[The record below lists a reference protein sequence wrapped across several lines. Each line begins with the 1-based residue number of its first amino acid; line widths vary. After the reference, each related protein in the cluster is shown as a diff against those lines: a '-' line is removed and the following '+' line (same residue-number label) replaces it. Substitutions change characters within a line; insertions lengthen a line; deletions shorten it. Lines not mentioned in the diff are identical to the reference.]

1 VIRLVPR
8 RIRSLPGAIAAGVLV
23 VAGAMPAVGQDLSD
37 PLAKLDATSR
47 FAVEAIIDSAFAAG
61 LPGGALH
68 SKALEGIS
76 KKADTKQIVAAVR
89 NAFVNLKTARATLG
103 AVPDEE
109 LTAAAAVLQ
118 AGAKATQLG
127 VFRERKKG
135 RSDLEAFTVW
145 ADLMS
150 RGVPLDDA
158 SSAISKLWQDGADD
172 MTFHRLWN
180 DVQSDI
186 SSGLNPGAALSNR
199 IRESPTRPPPKSTP
213 EE

>member
-1 VIRLVPR
+1 VIRLVSR
-8 RIRSLPGAIAAGVLV
+8 RIRSLPAAVAAAVLV
-23 VAGAMPAVGQDLSD
+23 VGGALPAIGQDPSD
-37 PLAKLDATSR
+37 PLSRLDATSR

-61 LPGGALH
+61 LPGAALH

-76 KKADTKQIVAAVR
+76 KKADTKKIVDAVR
-89 NAFVNLKTARATLG
+89 KGFLNLKTARATLG
-103 AVPDEE
+103 GVPDEE
-109 LTAAAAVLQ
+109 LIAAAAVLE
-118 AGAKATQLG
+118 AGAKPTQLS

-186 SSGLNPGAALSNR
+186 SSGLNPGAALLNR
-199 IRESPTRPPPKSTP
+199 IRESPTRPPKSTP